1 MVRLEPRQQTALMK
15 AVTAWKRRENR
26 TGGKILHTDRTACT
40 QHWVIRSSSCDDER
54 AGRQCIDRVGRGST
68 VGMTTPAGLRI
79 PCVGIQSI
87 RSVINVFVI
96 EIDHKDP
103 HTNKT
108 RSVLLRLLRG

>member
-1 MVRLEPRQQTALMK
+1 VVRLEPRQQTALMK

-40 QHWVIRSSSCDDER
+40 QHWVIRSSKR
-54 AGRQCIDRVGRGST
+54 AGCQCIDRVGRGST

-79 PCVGIQSI
+79 PHVGIQSI
-87 RSVINVFVI
+87 RSVITGFNVFVI

-108 RSVLLRLLRG
+108 RSVLRRPLRG